1 MLGSIVLHL
10 ADHVITSWAIFD
22 MGSHFADHVITVQGL
37 PYWIIHG
44 GCHIGLSMGVAM
56 FANCLGNRP

>member
-1 MLGSIVLHL
+1 MLGSIVSYL
-10 ADHVITSWAIFD
+10 ADHVITSWAILD
-22 MGSHFADHVITVQGL
+22 MDSHFADDVITLQGP

-44 GCHIGLSMGVAM
+44 GCHIELFMGAAM